1 MDGGQT
7 EGSKR
12 FRSAKRRDDESREPD
27 DRAMESEAGQ
37 AGIR

>member
-12 FRSAKRRDDESREPD
+12 FRSAKRRDDKRGEPD
-27 DRAMESEAGQ
+27 GRAMESGAGQ
-37 AGIR
+37 AEIR